1 MKQYLEYN
9 TQGYKK
15 MTKEL
20 IEIKKK
26 TCVASNNVYQGSRCE
41 SHAVVRK
48 QQKL

>member
-26 TCVASNNVYQGSRCE
+26 CVASNNVYQRSRYE